1 VLVGPAHSKTPE
13 RSVPGALALVAG
25 VIQIAQI
32 TRKEGRHR
40 GYAAT
45 PAVVWYVPTRAKFA
59 EDSYGVYTHAT
70 TSP

>member
-1 VLVGPAHSKTPE
+1 
-13 RSVPGALALVAG
+13 VAG